1 MVFGAFH
8 AHVNYL
14 SSQFP
19 GSLPAACDK
28 SQFRCPGQIA
38 TVPPQHSPQGQAQ
51 MTNPQALIDRHRIR
65 NVLALHS
72 RGVDRGDANLLGA
85 TYHPGASVDYGF
97 FVGPAQDLVVIL
109 AAAQKAAAPTLHRTS
124 NCEIRVN
131 GDRAVSES
139 YVTAYVDTAATQRLV
154 FGRYLDRHE
163 RRSGEWRL
171 SHRRYVMD
179 GNTNRAST
187 ASHSDPPVAHDN
199 FVPEG
204 AKGASDPGRA
214 LLAHYLAA
222 NRSLQGARPMSA
234 DAQELDAALSR
245 DAIRALLTGYCR
257 GIDRGDKALLT
268 SIYWEDSTVVSGMV
282 NASGAQ
288 FASDTVD
295 FVTANLDYCFH
306 AIANEWIEVKGD
318 HAVGE
323 HYVTA
328 QVSVGGQDVT
338 TGGRYIDSYQRRG
351 GVWKIAARTFVA
363 DWNTSHPNSLELD
376 GMYEPLKT
384 RGSFGK
390 GDPVY
395 ALWASL

>member
-1 MVFGAFH
+1 
-8 AHVNYL
+8 
-14 SSQFP
+14 
-19 GSLPAACDK
+19 
-28 SQFRCPGQIA
+28 
-38 TVPPQHSPQGQAQ
+38 
-51 MTNPQALIDRHRIR
+51 MTSPQALIDRHRIL

-72 RGVDRGDANLLGA
+72 CGVDRGDANLLGA
-85 TYHPGASVDYGF
+85 AYHPSATVDYGF
-97 FVGPAQDLVVIL
+97 FVGAAQDLVVIL
-109 AAAQKAAAPTLHRTS
+109 AAAQKAAPPTQHRTS

-139 YVTAYVDTAATQRLV
+139 YVTAYVEDAELQRLV
-154 FGRYLDRHE
+154 FGRYLDRLE
-163 RRSGEWRL
+163 RRGGEWRL
-171 SHRRYVMD
+171 SHRQYVMD
-179 GNTNRAST
+179 GNTNRSTT
-187 ASHSDPPVAHDN
+187 ASRTDPPVAHDN

-204 AKGASDPGRA
+204 GKGASDPGRA

-222 NRSLQGARPMSA
+222 NRSLQGAKPMSA
-234 DAQELDAALSR
+234 DTEELEAALSR
-245 DAIRALLTGYCR
+245 DAIRRLLTGYCR
-257 GIDRGDKALLT
+257 GIDRGDKALLA
-268 SIYWEDSTVVSGMV
+268 SIYWEDSVVVSGMV

-295 FVTANLDYCFH
+295 FVSANLDYCFH

-338 TGGRYIDSYQRRG
+338 TGGRYIDSYERRG
-351 GVWKIAARTFVA
+351 GVWKIKARTFVA
-363 DWNTSHPNSLELD
+363 DWNTSYPQSMELD

-384 RGSFGK
+384 RGSFGS